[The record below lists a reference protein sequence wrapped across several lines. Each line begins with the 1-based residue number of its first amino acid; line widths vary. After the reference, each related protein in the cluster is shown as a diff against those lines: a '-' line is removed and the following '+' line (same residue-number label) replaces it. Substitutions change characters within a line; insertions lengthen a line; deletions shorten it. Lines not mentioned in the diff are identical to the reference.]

1 MGSSPT
7 TQPTPNR
14 GLEMKGMQKLA
25 LLVGEMPS
33 ILADLGATSEAGQAI
48 TKAISL
54 LAKHVPPGSSSP
66 AGKRN
71 EIQDMQLKQTQNA
84 QLMAQLQQ
92 RGAPGGAPPSPQPGA
107 PQPQAAA

>member
-1 MGSSPT
+1 MGTSPA

-33 ILADLGATSEAGQAI
+33 ILADVGATSEAGQAI

-71 EIQDMQLKQTQNA
+71 EIQDMAMKQTQNA

-92 RGAPGGAPPSPQPGA
+92 RGAPGAPPSPQPGA
-107 PQPQAAA
+107 PPPQAAA